1 MKTEKSNMHNK
12 FDIHQNIAA
21 TFFARKFLY
30 KVTIFH
36 NGMACIAGG
45 ANIFAEKNDK
55 FTVFS
60 KISDSVWKK
69 SQQKKERLY
78 LKK

>member
-45 ANIFAEKNDK
+45 VNIFAEKNDK

-69 SQQKKERLY
+69 SQQKKEGLY